1 MMNRASTTNGHPAA
15 SALAQGGYDA
25 YFAQVEQS
33 TDETE
38 SAPAATEPAGAPNQA
53 GATPPSSVAPPP
65 SGGAVAP
72 QDKAPSAPDPGR
84 SSPPAAPDTGGS
96 TAEPGRSMP
105 PVASGPPAE
114 PGRSSGPQTPPQS
127 VAGPPNS
134 RPQVDTPTS
143 STGQGMAYQN
153 PAAAPR
159 PADPGAQWQQGPA
172 AGATGY
178 AASDGRAY
186 TETHSR
192 PQQAAPQYYSP
203 QQGHTSDPAHTL
215 ERVGRP
221 AYDNR
226 SAVLPPAL
234 ASAELL
240 ADIAAVRQAHLR
252 SASGVRGAL
261 NKVGFSFGLSPAEQR
276 AENRRNRVRRPLT
289 APYQI
294 AVVSVK
300 GGVGRTTT
308 TAALGSTFAK
318 MRPDRVAA
326 VDANPDFGDLSTRT
340 VRHPYG
346 LSLRDLAASAKTLDS
361 FSSVHAYTAVNS
373 ADLAVIASPWNSDAT
388 DALSGPEYAT
398 AVDTLRKHYNLL
410 LVDCGTGV
418 LDSATDM
425 VLRSSDAVLVVT
437 PATVGGVTGAV
448 ATLNWLSSHGFDH
461 LIATSLVAIVH
472 HQPMKPTVDVE
483 AIEKLFASAQRPTCR
498 IPFDPHLAE
507 GGEVDLRLL
516 ERETALAFEEL
527 AAGLADDFPG
537 YEVGPAGAGGRL

>member
-1 MMNRASTTNGHPAA
+1 MSATNGHPAA
-15 SALAQGGYDA
+15 SALTQGGYDA

-33 TDETE
+33 GDETADATVAGTE
-38 SAPAATEPAGAPNQA
+38 AAAGQDRSTAGPAAA
-53 GATPPSSVAPPP
+53 VAPPQD
-65 SGGAVAP
+65 SASAP
-72 QDKAPSAPDPGR
+72 QTAGGSSLDLGRTEAPAPPPVPGQTVPQAEAGPGVDPGR
-84 SSPPAAPDTGGS
+84 SRVPQPSGETPPAAPGPGIPGS
-96 TAEPGRSMP
+96 
-105 PVASGPPAE
+105 PVVGA
-114 PGRSSGPQTPPQS
+114 
-127 VAGPPNS
+127 V
-134 RPQVDTPTS
+134 PT
-143 STGQGMAYQN
+143 
-153 PAAAPR
+153 AAAP
-159 PADPGAQWQQGPA
+159 GGPA
-172 AGATGY
+172 ATG
-178 AASDGRAY
+178 
-186 TETHSR
+186 
-192 PQQAAPQYYSP
+192 AAPPPADSSEQWQGAP
-203 QQGHTSDPAHTL
+203 AMGAGHTYASPRSHAETQGGQEQVAPQGYRTHGAPAGANNNSAHVL
-215 ERVGRP
+215 ERISRSG
-221 AYDNR
+221 YDNR
-226 SAVLPPAL
+226 SAVLPPTL
-234 ASAELL
+234 ASPELL

-252 SASGVRGAL
+252 SNAGVRGAL

-276 AENRRNRVRRPLT
+276 AEDRRNRVRRALT
-289 APYQI
+289 TPYQI

-346 LSLRDLAASAKTLDS
+346 LTLRDLATASHALDS
-361 FSSVHAYTAVNS
+361 FSSVHAYTAVNA
-373 ADLAVIASPWNSDAT
+373 ADLAVVASPWNSDAT
-388 DALSGPEYAT
+388 AALSGTEYGI
-398 AVDTLRKHYNLL
+398 AVETLRKHYNLL

-461 LIATSLVAIVH
+461 LIAASMVAIVH
-472 HQPMKPTVDVE
+472 HQPVKPTVDVE

-498 IPFDPHLAE
+498 IPFDTHLAE
-507 GGEVDLRLL
+507 GGEVDLRML
-516 ERETALAFEEL
+516 EKETALAFEEL